1 MKTGL
6 KVPERQDSQRC
17 GNPGRR
23 GAVAPP
29 GDDAEGKVWSQKPE
43 GQKVEERPLRTPF
56 IFLYQ

>member
-29 GDDAEGKVWSQKPE
+29 GDDAEGEVWSQKPE
-43 GQKVEERPLRTPF
+43 GQKVEE
-56 IFLYQ
+56 